1 MDSSIRGT
9 WDDVPCDPDPAGDLG
24 YEHDPLT
31 VVTVDE
37 DGEKYVFLP
46 GGEGHLSDSEFV
58 IATPESVRQLE
69 DHR

>member
-1 MDSSIRGT
+1 MDSSLHRT
-9 WDDVPCDPDPAGDLG
+9 WDDVPCDPDPAVDLG

-31 VVTVDE
+31 VVRVDE
-37 DGEKYVFLP
+37 DGEKYIILP
-46 GGEGHLSDSEFV
+46 GEEEHLSDSEFM